1 MVNPEELGDSAAIE
15 EYITKNFKNQYLTDY
30 NVGALEYP
38 DGLREKPD
46 LQNYV
51 AFFINARDKAKTG
64 KNFEQRQ
71 FFVSDA
77 KQKEINALNDSG
89 SRLAQDQIRKGGQ
102 NVLDNAGTIAALT
115 TAAVSI
121 GSGSRVKDW
130 KSLLA
135 KTVGAGLVGAAVS
148 EIVQQ
153 IELKGFESG
162 STSRL
167 TDVITLHVS
176 EKPVVQYGVNY
187 TNRDIGAIAGML
199 IQGSAGTKL
208 ENINDSEMRARFLAE
223 IAKIPQLKSGGG
235 VISDLLELS
244 SRTKTN
250 PFREVLFESVNY
262 RTFQFNYRFLPK
274 TPNETYQVKR
284 IIKIF
289 KQHMHPDLN
298 AKKLFYI
305 YPSEFDIKYYYKDKE
320 NEYLHK
326 FARCALTDLVVDYGG
341 DQFVT
346 FSDGAPIEIGMSLKF
361 QELEQMTSEGI
372 NKYGY

>member
-1 MVNPEELGDSAAIE
+1 MSNLGSASEIE
-15 EYITKNFKNQYLTDY
+15 DYITKNFKNQYLTDY

-38 DGLREKPD
+38 EGLREKPD

-51 AFFINARDKAKTG
+51 AFFINTRDKAKTG
-64 KNFEQRQ
+64 KNNEQRS

-77 KQKEINALNDSG
+77 KQKEINALNNRG
-89 SRLAQDQIRKGGQ
+89 SRLAQDQIFSGGQ
-102 NVLDNAGTIAALT
+102 NVLDNAGTIAAG
-115 TAAVSI
+115 TAAAVAI
-121 GSGSRVKDW
+121 GSGSKVRDW
-130 KSLLA
+130 KGLVL
-135 KTVGAGLVGAAVS
+135 KTIGAGVAGAAIS
-148 EIVQQ
+148 EIVQA
-153 IELKGFESG
+153 IDLPAFKSG

-187 TNRDIGAIAGML
+187 TNKDIGAIAGIL
-199 IQGSAGTKL
+199 IQSSAKTKL
-208 ENINDSEMRARFLAE
+208 ESLGDAETRARALAE
-223 IAKIPQLKSGGG
+223 IAKIPTLKSGGGG

-274 TPNETYQVKR
+274 TPQETDKVKN
-284 IIKIF
+284 IIATF
-289 KQHMHPDLN
+289 KKHMHPELS
-298 AKKLFYI
+298 ATKFFYI

-320 NEYLHK
+320 NNYLHK

-346 FSDGAPIEIGMSLKF
+346 FPDGAPIEIGMSLKF

-372 NKYGY
+372 QANGY

>member
-1 MVNPEELGDSAAIE
+1 MEVLRGNEIENRIKRDFVNQS
-15 EYITKNFKNQYLTDY
+15 LTDY

-38 DGLREKPD
+38 DGLRTKPD

-51 AFFINARDKAKTG
+51 AFFINTRDKGKTG
-64 KNFEQRQ
+64 KNTQKPEY
-71 FFVSDA
+71 FVSD
-77 KQKEINALNDSG
+77 KQQKEIDTLNNSG
-89 SRLAQDQIRKGGQ
+89 SRLTQSQIEVGGQ
-102 NVLDNAGTIAALT
+102 NLLDNAGKIAALT
-115 TAAVSI
+115 AAAVSI
-121 GSGSRVKDW
+121 GSGSRIKDW
-130 KSLLA
+130 RSVLIQTA
-135 KTVGAGLVGAAVS
+135 GAGLVGTAVS

-153 IELKGFESG
+153 LDLGKSFSSG

-187 TNRDIGAIAGML
+187 TNKDIGAIAGML
-199 IQGSAGTKL
+199 IQGSNKSL
-208 ENINDSEMRARFLAE
+208 LDSMEDPEFRSRALAE

-235 VISDLLELS
+235 IISDLLELS

-274 TPNETYQVKR
+274 TPAETEKVKN
-284 IIKIF
+284 IIATF
-289 KQHMHPDLN
+289 KKHMHPELS
-298 AKKLFYI
+298 AEKFFYI

-320 NEYLHK
+320 NKYLHK
-326 FARCALTDLVVDYGG
+326 FAKCALTDLVVDYGG

-346 FSDGAPIEIGMSLKF
+346 FPDGAPIEIGMSLKF

-372 NKYGY
+372 QTNGY

>member
-1 MVNPEELGDSAAIE
+1 MVNPEDLGNSAAIE

-30 NVGALEYP
+30 KVGALEYP

-51 AFFINARDKAKTG
+51 AFFINTRDKAKTG
-64 KNFEQRQ
+64 KNFEGKEH
-71 FFVSDA
+71 FVSDA

-89 SRLAQDQIRKGGQ
+89 SRLAQNQIRKGGQ

-130 KSLLA
+130 RSLLA
-135 KTVGAGLVGAAVS
+135 KTIGAGLVGAAVS

-153 IELKGFESG
+153 IDLKGFESG

-167 TDVITLHVS
+167 LDVITLHVS

-208 ENINDSEMRARFLAE
+208 ENINDPEMRARFLAE

-274 TPNETYQVKR
+274 TPNETEQVKR

-289 KQHMHPDLN
+289 KQHMHPEISKN
-298 AKKLFYI
+298 KLFYI

>member
-1 MVNPEELGDSAAIE
+1 MAINTTGNDIE
-15 EYITKNFKNQYLTDY
+15 IEKRIEREFENKTLKGYR
-30 NVGALEYP
+30 VGAIEYP
-38 DGLREKPD
+38 DGLRTKPD

-51 AFFINARDKAKTG
+51 AFFINTRDKSKTG
-64 KNFEQRQ
+64 KNNQKPA
-71 FFVSDA
+71 FFISD
-77 KQKEINALNDSG
+77 KQQKEIDALNNSG
-89 SRLAQDQIRKGGQ
+89 SRLTQGAIEEGGK
-102 NVLDNAGTIAALT
+102 NLLDNAGKIAALT
-115 TAAVSI
+115 AAAVSI
-121 GSGSRVKDW
+121 GSGSRIKDW
-130 KSLLA
+130 RSILI
-135 KTVGAGLVGAAVS
+135 KTAGAGLVGTAVS

-153 IELKGFESG
+153 LDLGKSFSSG

-187 TNRDIGAIAGML
+187 TNKDIGAIAGML
-199 IQGSAGTKL
+199 IQGSNKSLL
-208 ENINDSEMRARFLAE
+208 ESMDDPEFRSRALAE

-274 TPNETYQVKR
+274 TPQETRQVKR
-284 IIKIF
+284 IISTF
-289 KQHMHPDLN
+289 KQHMHPELSET
-298 AKKLFYI
+298 KFFYI

-320 NEYLHK
+320 NNYLHK

-346 FSDGAPIEIGMSLKF
+346 FPDGAPIEIGMSLKF

-372 NKYGY
+372 QTNGY

>member
-1 MVNPEELGDSAAIE
+1 MANLGSDTE
-15 EYITKNFKNQYLTDY
+15 ITEFIKKNFENQYLTDY
-30 NVGALEYP
+30 KVGALEYP

-51 AFFINARDKAKTG
+51 AFFINTRDKGKTG
-64 KNFEQRQ
+64 KNNQKPE

-77 KQKEINALNDSG
+77 KQNEINVLNNSG
-89 SRLAQDQIRKGGQ
+89 SRLSQDQILNGGQ
-102 NVLDNAGTIAALT
+102 NVLDNVGTIAALT

-121 GSGSRVKDW
+121 GNGAKVEDW
-130 KSLLA
+130 RGLLA
-135 KTVGAGLVGAAVS
+135 TTLGAGLAGVAVS
-148 EIVQQ
+148 ELVQA
-153 IELKGFESG
+153 IDLPAFNSG

-167 TDVITLHVS
+167 TNVITLHVS

-187 TNRDIGAIAGML
+187 TNKDIGAIAGIL
-199 IQGSAGTKL
+199 IQSSAKTKL
-208 ENINDSEMRARFLAE
+208 ESISDAETRARALAE
-223 IAKIPQLKSGGG
+223 IAKIPALKTGGG

-244 SRTKTN
+244 SRAKTN

-274 TPNETYQVKR
+274 TPNETEQIQK

-289 KQHMHPDLN
+289 KHHMHPELSE
-298 AKKLFYI
+298 KKLFYI

-320 NEYLHK
+320 NNYLHK
-326 FARCALTDLVVDYGG
+326 FARCALTDMVVDYGG

-346 FSDGAPIEIGMSLKF
+346 FQDGAPIEIGMSLKF

-372 NKYGY
+372 TKYGY

>member
-1 MVNPEELGDSAAIE
+1 MVNLGPASEIE
-15 EYITKNFKNQYLTDY
+15 EFIKNNFKNQYLTDY

-51 AFFINARDKAKTG
+51 AFFINTRDKAKTG
-64 KNFEQRQ
+64 KNNEKPE
-71 FFVSDA
+71 FFVSAA
-77 KQKEINALNDSG
+77 KQKEINALNNSG
-89 SRLAQDQIRKGGQ
+89 SRLAQDQIQRGGQ

-121 GSGSRVKDW
+121 GNGSKVKDW
-130 KSLLA
+130 RGLLA
-135 KTVGAGLVGAAVS
+135 TTVGAGLAGAAIS
-148 EIVQQ
+148 EVVQA
-153 IELKGFESG
+153 INLPAFNSG

-187 TNRDIGAIAGML
+187 TNKDIGAIAGIL
-199 IQGSAGTKL
+199 IQDSAKTKL
-208 ENINDSEMRARFLAE
+208 EALGDAETRARALAE
-223 IAKIPQLKSGGG
+223 IAKIPALKTGGG

-244 SRTKTN
+244 SRAKTN
-250 PFREVLFESVNY
+250 PFKEVLFESVNY

-274 TPNETYQVKR
+274 TPNETNQIQN
-284 IIKIF
+284 IIKTF
-289 KQHMHPDLN
+289 KRHMHPELS
-298 AKKLFYI
+298 AKKLFYL

-320 NEYLHK
+320 NNYLHK
-326 FARCALTDLVVDYGG
+326 FARCALTDMVVDYGG

-346 FSDGAPIEIGMSLKF
+346 FPDGAPIEVGMSLKF

-372 NKYGY
+372 HENGY